1 MSNLHEGGKDDVVF
15 QPLSLPNQIQRI
27 LGWSQSLSKR
37 LNVPATDIVLGI
49 VERKADT
56 EIADMDC

>member
-1 MSNLHEGGKDDVVF
+1 MSDLHEGGKDNVIF
-15 QPLSLPNQIQRI
+15 ESLSLPNQVQRI

-37 LNVPATDIVLGI
+37 LNVPAADIVLGI
-49 VERKADT
+49 IERKADT